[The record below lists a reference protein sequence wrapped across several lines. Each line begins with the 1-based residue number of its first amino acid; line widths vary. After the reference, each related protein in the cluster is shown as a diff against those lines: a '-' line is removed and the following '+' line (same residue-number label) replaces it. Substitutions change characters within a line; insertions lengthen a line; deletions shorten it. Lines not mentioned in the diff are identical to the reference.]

1 MVRVAQQAVTDLPAL
16 RAALA
21 DPHGAAALVLDGP
34 DFEVAEAIDLAR
46 PVALHGAEGGT
57 VLRLR
62 KLHADY
68 DPRDRVAAMAHVH
81 RLQAAGEIAT
91 GLLYVEGDALDLHA
105 ALNTSQTPLNALDE
119 RALCP
124 GSAMLHKINAALR

>member
-1 MVRVAQQAVTDLPAL
+1 MREHNDAVNRIDFISP
-16 RAALA
+16 RAEITAEF
-21 DPHGAAALVLDGP
+21 GP
-34 DFEVAEAIDLAR
+34 GEAVD
-46 PVALHGAEGGT
+46 VEQHDGT

-119 RALCP
+119 RTLCP